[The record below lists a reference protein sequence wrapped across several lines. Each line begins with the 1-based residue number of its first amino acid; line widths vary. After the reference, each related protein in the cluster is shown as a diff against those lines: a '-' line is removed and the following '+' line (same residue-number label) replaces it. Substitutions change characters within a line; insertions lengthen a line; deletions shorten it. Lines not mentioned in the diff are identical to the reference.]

1 MQTLE
6 EIDLPLHIALCDAR
20 SRAEEARAVAR
31 KYAERYADD

>member
-1 MQTLE
+1 MQAVE
-6 EIDLPLHIALCDAR
+6 EFDLPLHIALCEAR